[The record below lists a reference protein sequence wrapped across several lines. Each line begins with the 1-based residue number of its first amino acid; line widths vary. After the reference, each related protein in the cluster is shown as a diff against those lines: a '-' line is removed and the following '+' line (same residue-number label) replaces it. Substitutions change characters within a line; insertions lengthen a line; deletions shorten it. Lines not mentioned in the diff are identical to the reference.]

1 MPIQDG
7 SSIQEQPIG
16 VKMRVELYKSCEFCQ
31 IRHKLAK
38 CDMQVFVSCCFS
50 ADFFKNSSEFGK
62 FGFLRRLFLPKIGV
76 FSAQYCKR
84 LIGYF
89 YRRIISVSTY
99 QSVNSDSRILK

>member
-16 VKMRVELYKSCEFCQ
+16 VKMRVELYKSCGFYR

-38 CDMQVFVSCCFS
+38 VAVLVRIFY
-50 ADFFKNSSEFGK
+50 KNLSEFGK

-84 LIGYF
+84 LMGDF
-89 YRRIISVSTY
+89 Y
-99 QSVNSDSRILK
+99 SRINYVSVY

>member
-50 ADFFKNSSEFGK
+50 ADFSRTRQN
-62 FGFLRRLFLPKIGV
+62 L
-76 FSAQYCKR
+76 
-84 LIGYF
+84 
-89 YRRIISVSTY
+89 
-99 QSVNSDSRILK
+99 VNSGS